1 MKQSVSGYVV
11 LPHTY
16 EQAEKLN
23 VKIKPSKRIGKK
35 IDIYTYDGGYVTS
48 IGATGYMDY
57 AYYLKLYGFDIAEE
71 KRHNYKLRHRE
82 NIKKKYSKGWWAW
95 KLLWN

>member
-1 MKQSVSGYVV
+1 MTGYKI

-16 EQAEKLN
+16 QQAELLD
-23 VKIKPSKRIGKK
+23 VIIKPSKRIGKK
-35 IDIYTYDGGYVTS
+35 IDVFDADGDYITS

-57 AYYLKLYGFDIAEE
+57 PYYLKLYGEEIAEQKRSRYK
-71 KRHNYKLRHRE
+71 KRHSD
-82 NIKKKYSKGWWAW
+82 NIKIKNTRGWWAW